1 MVIGINKLLRKCIVK
16 SMHNSPASNS
26 EIDLFNLKVQIIYLT
41 YNRLYYTKIT
51 LPALLDSSN
60 HISFQVRIVD
70 NGSTDGTVEYLKSL
84 NHPRIE
90 KIIYNTKNKGL
101 VKPTKQFWKESNANF
116 VGKIDNDI
124 LVPNEWIDNLVNA
137 HLKIPKLGVC
147 GYCHFREED
156 FDAKKIASKVEQINN
171 INFRRQPWIG
181 GNYIMKKSTVLNNKG
196 YRQSRKLFQKRILYG
211 FNTYQEILAEKGFI
225 HGYLCDDN
233 NSLYIWDHIDDPRHS
248 SFFKDEEYYKIR
260 NMSENDII
268 NWYKFDAKELL
279 EVY

>member
-70 NGSTDGTVEYLKSL
+70 NGSTDGTVKYLKSL

-90 KIIYNTKNKGL
+90 KIIYNKKNKGL
-101 VKPTKQFWKESNANF
+101 VQPTKQFWKESNADL

-124 LVPNEWIDNLVNA
+124 LVPKGWVQKLTEA
-137 HLKIPKLGVC
+137 HQRVPNLGVA
-147 GYCHFREED
+147 GYCHFRQED
-156 FDAKKIASKVEQINN
+156 FDPKKIALKVEQINN

-181 GNYIMKKSTVLNNKG
+181 GNYIMKRSTVLNNKG

-211 FNTYQEILAEKGFI
+211 FNKYQETLAKNGFI
-225 HGYLCDDN
+225 HGYLCDEN
-233 NSLYIWDHIDDPRHS
+233 KSLFTWEHIDDPRHPL
-248 SFFKDEEYYKIR
+248 FYKDNEYYKIR
-260 NMSENDII
+260 NMTNKDFI
-268 NWYKFDAKELL
+268 NSLKRDAKELL
-279 EVY
+279 GG

>member
-70 NGSTDGTVEYLKSL
+70 NGSTDGTVKYLKSL

-90 KIIYNTKNKGL
+90 KIIYNKKNKGL
-101 VKPTKQFWKESNANF
+101 VQPTKQFWKESNATF
-116 VGKIDNDI
+116 VSKIDNDI
-124 LVPNEWIDNLVNA
+124 LVPNGWIDNLVNA
-137 HLKIPKLGVC
+137 HLKIPELGVC

-156 FDAKKIASKVEQINN
+156 FDPKNIAAKVEQINN
-171 INFRRQPWIG
+171 TNFRRQPWIG
-181 GNYIMKKSTVLNNKG
+181 GNYIMKRSTALNNKG

-211 FNTYQEILAEKGFI
+211 FNTYQETLTKNGFI
-225 HGYLCDDN
+225 HGYLCDEN
-233 NSLYIWDHIDDPRHS
+233 KSLFTWEHIDDPRHPL
-248 SFFKDEEYYKIR
+248 FYKDNEYYKIR
-260 NMSENDII
+260 NMTNKDFI
-268 NWYKFDAKELL
+268 NSLKRDAKELL
-279 EVY
+279 GG